1 MEYKCKNPHATVPG
15 IPVRRTKPRGESLLV
30 LYEPSCSAFSYPA
43 GLSARFGANFD
54 SRPLW
59 RIFTEDGICS
69 VCDARRLRASIERA
83 CAAPG
88 AFFEE
93 YPLREAQGVRRY
105 CLGFV
110 CAAPGARV
118 SITLT
123 DLEEDIA
130 AVEQL
135 SHTSQRDA
143 LTGLLNRSA
152 FCSRVEEIQNTD
164 PEGIAAGEYAMIY
177 LDVFK
182 FKAINDVF
190 GVSEGDLLLRYI
202 ANTISRL
209 ASDRAML
216 CRPGSDSFLCFT
228 RMKGA
233 PLIGKIE
240 SVLEAIAGYNL
251 PIAITCSVGIYV
263 TRESDLSP
271 DAMIDRAI
279 LAQAAIEGSYTTR
292 YNFYTEALRAAML
305 SEQEISGMME
315 GALKSGQFVVYYQ
328 PQYNHATGMLVG
340 AEALVRWQHPE
351 RGLLSPKVFIPN
363 FESNGF
369 IVRLDLN
376 VFEQVCAFLRRCMD
390 EALPLVPI
398 SSNFSRH
405 DFFQADFVERLE
417 EIRARYGVPAK
428 YLRVEITESVV
439 MSSSTLANEVVRRL
453 HEHGYIVEM
462 DDFGSGYSSLNV
474 LKDIDLDVI
483 KLDMLFIS
491 GKSPMKR
498 GGVILS
504 SVIRMAKWLGVPVIA
519 EGVELPEQAD
529 YLSSIGCDHVQ
540 GYLYSRPVPQ
550 EGFVE
555 CLKKGAGAMAPLPD
569 FIDNLD
575 ANQFWDPRSQETLI
589 FNHYVGGAAIF
600 EYSRGRVEVLRVN
613 KKYLQELCM
622 NLTERDLIDDDPM
635 RYFDADSRAVY
646 TATLERAVQSG
657 AEQECETWRTLT
669 SSCCGTER
677 VCIRSTVR
685 MIGKSGDSF
694 LFYAMIRNIT
704 AEKEQV
710 SSLLDAERRFKAASE
725 QANIY
730 FWEYTVAT
738 REMRPCFRC
747 MRDLGLPP
755 LMTNYPDSA
764 IEMGVFP
771 PEVADLYRDW
781 HRQIAAGAPSLEAVM
796 PLTAARIPFHVRYT
810 TEFDEN
816 GRPVRAYGSA
826 TRVV

>member
-1 MEYKCKNPHATVPG
+1 MECECRSSHPFTPEGAEL
-15 IPVRRTKPRGESLLV
+15 RREAILVAYDPARG
-30 LYEPSCSAFSYPA
+30 AFFYPEA
-43 GLSARFGANFD
+43 LSARFDADFD
-54 SRPLW
+54 GRPLW
-59 RIFTEDGICS
+59 RILPEAGICS
-69 VCDARRLRASIERA
+69 GEAADRLRAAIERA

-88 AFFEE
+88 ASFEE
-93 YPLREAQGVRRY
+93 FALRDRLGVRRY
-105 CLGFV
+105 CVGIV
-110 CAAPGARV
+110 CAAPGERV
-118 SITLT
+118 SITL
-123 DLEEDIA
+123 LEIEGEIA

-135 SHTSQRDA
+135 RRASQRDA
-143 LTGLLNRSA
+143 LTGLMNRSA
-152 FCSRVEEIQNTD
+152 FCSRVEEMQCAD
-164 PEGIAAGEYAMIY
+164 PEGVAAGEYAMIY

-190 GVSEGDLLLRYI
+190 GISEGDLLLRHI

-209 ASDRAML
+209 APSHAAL
-216 CRPGSDSFLCFT
+216 CRPGSDSFLIFT
-228 RMKGA
+228 RMQGA
-233 PLIGKIE
+233 PLVQMIE
-240 SVLEAIAGYNL
+240 SMLGAIADYGL
-251 PIAITCSVGIYV
+251 PTAITCGVGIYM
-263 TRESDLSP
+263 TGECALSP

-351 RGLLSPKVFIPN
+351 RGLIPPRAFIPI

-369 IVRLDLN
+369 IVRLDLC

-390 EALPLVPI
+390 EGLPLVPV

-405 DFFQADFVERLE
+405 DFFQAGFVEKLE

-439 MSSSTLANEVVRRL
+439 MSSSDLANEVVRRL
-453 HEHGYIVEM
+453 HAHGYIVEM

-474 LKDIDLDVI
+474 LKDIELDVI

-491 GKSPMKR
+491 EKSQTKR

-519 EGVELPEQAD
+519 EGVEQPGQAD
-529 YLSSIGCDHVQ
+529 FLCSIGCNYMQ
-540 GYLYSRPVPQ
+540 GYLYSRPVPP
-550 EGFVE
+550 EDYVE
-555 CLKKGAGAMAPLPD
+555 RLKKGADALRPQLD
-569 FIDNLD
+569 LIDNLN
-575 ANQFWDPRSQETLI
+575 ANNFWDPDSQETLI

-600 EYSRGRVEVLRVN
+600 EYRDGRVEVLRVN

-622 NLTERDLIDDDPM
+622 NLTERDLLDADPM
-635 RYFDADSRAVY
+635 RFFDAEARAAY
-646 TATLERAVQSG
+646 IAALDRAIQTG
-657 AEQECETWRTLT
+657 DEQECETWRTLF

-677 VCIRSTVR
+677 VCIRSTLR
-685 MIGKSGDSF
+685 KIGRSGNNF

-704 AEKEQV
+704 AEREQFT
-710 SSLLDAERRFKAASE
+710 SMADAERRFRAASE

-755 LMTNYPDSA
+755 LMTNYPESA

-781 HRQIAAGAPSLEAVM
+781 HRQIAAGAPFLEAVM
-796 PLTAARIPFHVRYT
+796 PLTAQRVPFHVRYT
-810 TEFDEN
+810 TEFDEC

-826 TRVV
+826 TKVV